1 MALHHMYIVDMDHGL
16 SMAVQVSNL
25 VMLAE
30 MEMDP
35 QANQQFNQALK
46 QHGQKMFKEGKDLIQ
61 RGLGGPTMED
71 MMEKKTQGT
80 QSELM
85 KYTHGL
91 GQAMLK
97 VVDILR
103 DMKVSEPTPQRMT
116 MHHMHIALN
125 HALNMAARGASLIM
139 LGQMEM
145 APDVDEFAIK
155 HGKEMLS
162 DARDLWEKTMQGEVM
177 KTKAGDSPKMA
188 TTHDL
193 AEAGQR
199 VIDMLSKMPESHEAG

>member
-1 MALHHMYIVDMDHGL
+1 
-16 SMAVQVSNL
+16 
-25 VMLAE
+25 
-30 MEMDP
+30 
-35 QANQQFNQALK
+35 
-46 QHGQKMFKEGKDLIQ
+46 
-61 RGLGGPTMED
+61 
-71 MMEKKTQGT
+71 
-80 QSELM
+80 M
-85 KYTHGL
+85 KYTYDL

-162 DARDLWEKTMQGEVM
+162 DARDLWEKTMQGEPM
-177 KTKAGDSPKMA
+177 KAMMKAKAGDSPKMA

-199 VIDMLSKMPESHEAG
+199 VIDMLSKMPEPREAS